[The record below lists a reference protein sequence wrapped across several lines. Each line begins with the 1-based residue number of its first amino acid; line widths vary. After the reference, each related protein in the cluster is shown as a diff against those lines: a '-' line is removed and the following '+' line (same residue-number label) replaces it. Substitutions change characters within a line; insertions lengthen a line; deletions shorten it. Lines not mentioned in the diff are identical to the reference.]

1 MFRMVVRNS
10 ARNLIISRGFSRETK
25 IRAKIFVRMERSHC
39 KNLYKEWRK
48 RVLDDVFD
56 ENWRKMMR
64 AGPQY
69 RSHRLISHVRPD
81 YN

>member
-10 ARNLIISRGFSRETK
+10 VQRLMISRGFSDETK
-25 IRAKIFVRMERSHC
+25 IRAKIFVRMERSHRR
-39 KNLYKEWRK
+39 NLYKEWIL